1 MSELVQITQKVL
13 PVVKVLLDCY
23 GSNKQLYPLQEA
35 VHDLQLAVNW
45 LLLAAKDTPQHDN
58 DFISGKPE
66 GSISRPMVT
75 TPTLLS
81 PQEHFGYIKTELA
94 SIHKQLETFLQE
106 NHLQEPTHRKVGRGT
121 DKIME
126 AIFNTNLALDY
137 YEQPR
142 TFRVV

>member
-1 MSELVQITQKVL
+1 MTELVQITQKVL

-23 GSNKQLYPLQEA
+23 GNNRQLYPLQEA

-45 LLLAAKDTPQHDN
+45 LLLASKEIPQHDN
-58 DFISGKPE
+58 ELVSGQPA
-66 GSISRPMVT
+66 GMGQPPMVT

-81 PQEHFGYIKTELA
+81 PQEHFNFAKTELD
-94 SIHKQLETFLQE
+94 SIHKQLEKFLQE
-106 NHLQEPTHRKVGRGT
+106 NTLYEPTYRKIGRGT

>member
-1 MSELVQITQKVL
+1 MTELVQITQKVL

-23 GSNKQLYPLQEA
+23 GNNRQLYPLQEA

-45 LLLAAKDTPQHDN
+45 LLLAAKELPQHDN
-58 DFISGKPE
+58 DLVTGGTATPPP
-66 GSISRPMVT
+66 PMIT

-81 PQEHFGYIKTELA
+81 PQEHFSFAKGELDM
-94 SIHKQLETFLQE
+94 IYRQLESFLQDTTMAA
-106 NHLQEPTHRKVGRGT
+106 PTYRKIGRGT